1 MHLLTTSRRPGRKT
15 RRLARVLARFFNW
28 RYVSRGKLSIE
39 ELGMLSETFWIISEI
54 KGNPAVMSL
63 YEKGKKRLEI
73 SFTVSNVNKVK
84 MDDSP
89 AVFVGK
95 AQLDPTIFN
104 AIPQSRAGM
113 KLARKVDFKKKVFVK
128 GDEWLFFY
136 GNELLFKMRIL
147 KIT

>member
-95 AQLDPTIFN
+95 AQLDPIVFN
-104 AIPQSRAGM
+104 AIPQSRAGV